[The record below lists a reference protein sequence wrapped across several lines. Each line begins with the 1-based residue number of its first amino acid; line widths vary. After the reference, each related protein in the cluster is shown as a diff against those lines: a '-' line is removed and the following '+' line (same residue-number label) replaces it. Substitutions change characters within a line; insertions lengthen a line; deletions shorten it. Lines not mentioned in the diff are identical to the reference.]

1 MRQIKTS
8 RTSVS
13 MLRSAPIVLSLL
25 FAFSP
30 DKLLAC
36 GSTAQQ
42 FWSYTL
48 EADKSKLESFLT
60 EQSCVSEAKYSPVE
74 AEPYIALVLINAIDA
89 GVSRDTIELVFKRY
103 NCASTVRNRS
113 AYRKIVDFL
122 GEERFSEICDL
133 ETLRRMHVVRADG
146 GANVRSEPNKQADKV
161 GVVAEGALV
170 KNGKIDGDWVL
181 VDTYSGTG
189 YMHSSILRP
198 YILEED

>member
-1 MRQIKTS
+1 MLRQIKTS
-8 RTSVS
+8 ITGAS

-25 FAFSP
+25 FAFAP

-48 EADKSKLESFLT
+48 EADKSKLESFLR
-60 EQSCVSEAKYSPVE
+60 EQSCASEAKYSPVE

-89 GVSRDTIELVFKRY
+89 GVPRETIESVFKRY

-122 GEERFSEICDL
+122 GEERFSEVCDL
-133 ETLRRMHVVRADG
+133 QTLRRMYVVRATG
-146 GANVRSEPNKQADKV
+146 GANVRSEANKQAAKV

-170 KNGKIDGDWVL
+170 KNGKIDGDWIL
-181 VDTYSGTG
+181 VETYSGTG
-189 YMHSSILRP
+189 YMHSSTLIP
-198 YILEED
+198 YYLED